1 MLMLD
6 AVSVAKY
13 FISKDKDRKLFN
25 KNVVEYNSR
34 SFYEGNARLNK
45 YLFLAQVV
53 YLAKYEKKL
62 FSDDFVAYD
71 NGPIVLDIMTSYG
84 RLVSKEEDVQLP
96 VDVKNFLDKIYFSL
110 ENATYEELI
119 DITHE
124 DPEWITLSKDT
135 YNAPIMNLE
144 KNIDVYK
151 KRYKGIIAALKI

>member
-1 MLMLD
+1 MLD